1 MHIAFSG
8 GKNCIFCLPNCFLLM
23 RKSLLFSLE
32 LQEEHKAVVFK
43 NMFKHLSKLA
53 ESYLS
58 LIIPEQTILIG
69 PTAEKEYIRTMHY
82 L

>member
-1 MHIAFSG
+1 
-8 GKNCIFCLPNCFLLM
+8 
-23 RKSLLFSLE
+23 
-32 LQEEHKAVVFK
+32 
-43 NMFKHLSKLA
+43 MFKHLSKLA

-82 L
+82 LWKSNTDPGQES

>member
-8 GKNCIFCLPNCFLLM
+8 GKNYIFCLPNCFLLM

-43 NMFKHLSKLA
+43 NMFKHLSK
-53 ESYLS
+53 
-58 LIIPEQTILIG
+58 
-69 PTAEKEYIRTMHY
+69 
-82 L
+82 